1 MVAEQIAARGV
12 IDPATLAAMQAV
24 PRHRFVPRSH
34 QRLAYA
40 DQPLP
45 IGHDQTISQPYMV
58 ARMTEL
64 LRLPPDRTA
73 RVLEI
78 GCGCGYQTAVLA
90 RLAARVVALEIVP
103 ELARSTAKRLDRLP
117 GISVHEAD
125 GTRGWPTEAPYD
137 AILVA
142 AAPPGLPEALPEQLK
157 TGGRLVLPIG
167 DDRQA
172 LFVYTKT
179 ADGVQGERILNVRFV
194 PMTGQAQGL
203 SEEPPPGFR
212 FR

>member
-12 IDPATLAAMQAV
+12 TDAATLSAMQAV

-45 IGHDQTISQPYMV
+45 IGQDQTISQPYMV

-64 LRLPPDRTA
+64 LRLPPGRAA

-103 ELARSTAKRLDRLP
+103 ELARATAQRLNRLP
-117 GISVHEAD
+117 GVSVHRAD
-125 GTRGWPTEAPYD
+125 GTGGWPAEAPYD

-142 AAPPGLPEALPEQLK
+142 AAPPALPAALPEQLK

-167 DDRQA
+167 DDHQA
-172 LFVYTKT
+172 LFVFTKT
-179 ADGVQGERILNVRFV
+179 TDGLQTERILNVRFV
-194 PMTGQAQGL
+194 PMTGRAQEL
-203 SEEPPPGFR
+203 SEEPPIGSAE
-212 FR
+212 